1 MELEGFISSAV
12 IILIAASVMVVLFKH
27 LGLGSIAGLL
37 VAGMIVG
44 PYTPG
49 PYITTHVEELRSFT
63 ELGVVLLLFVIGLE
77 MRPSRLWTLR
87 PSPPFGCP

>member
-1 MELEGFISSAV
+1 MELENFVSSAV
-12 IILIAASVMVVLFKH
+12 ILLVAASVMVILFRH

-44 PYTPG
+44 PHTPG

-63 ELGVVLLLFVIGLE
+63 ELGVVLLLFAIGLE
-77 MRPSRLWTLR
+77 IRPLRLW
-87 PSPPFGCP
+87 P